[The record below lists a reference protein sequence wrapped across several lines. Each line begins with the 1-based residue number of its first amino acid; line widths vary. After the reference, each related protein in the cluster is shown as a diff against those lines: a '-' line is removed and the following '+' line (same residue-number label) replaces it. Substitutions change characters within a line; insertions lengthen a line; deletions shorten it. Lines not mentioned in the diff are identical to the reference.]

1 MKVKKSEDQN
11 KETRKAAK
19 KELEQSLTAKLIEAV
34 KSLGHDAEKIGGD
47 LLLVSKFVAKKIS
60 KNANK
65 EVVQKA
71 EEIAKDLKKAQ
82 PTNLSKAT
90 KGTGQKNAAKIS
102 ADPKKVIVSK
112 TIVPENGATLKKPS
126 DDAVIENHAAN
137 DAEIAKP
144 AGKNTKDKNVS
155 ASKPNKAARKVEK
168 VLQKTVS
175 QAKPLA
181 TSVKVD
187 VSPFNEIIN
196 DETKV
201 DPAEVKRTT
210 PVVKTNKVTKA
221 PVKKNKPSTG
231 NNNGN
236 VN

>member
-1 MKVKKSEDQN
+1 
-11 KETRKAAK
+11 
-19 KELEQSLTAKLIEAV
+19 
-34 KSLGHDAEKIGGD
+34 
-47 LLLVSKFVAKKIS
+47 
-60 KNANK
+60 
-65 EVVQKA
+65 
-71 EEIAKDLKKAQ
+71 
-82 PTNLSKAT
+82 
-90 KGTGQKNAAKIS
+90 
-102 ADPKKVIVSK
+102 
-112 TIVPENGATLKKPS
+112 
-126 DDAVIENHAAN
+126 VIENHAAN

>member
-90 KGTGQKNAAKIS
+90 KGTGQK
-102 ADPKKVIVSK
+102 
-112 TIVPENGATLKKPS
+112 
-126 DDAVIENHAAN
+126 
-137 DAEIAKP
+137 
-144 AGKNTKDKNVS
+144 
-155 ASKPNKAARKVEK
+155 
-168 VLQKTVS
+168 
-175 QAKPLA
+175 
-181 TSVKVD
+181 
-187 VSPFNEIIN
+187 
-196 DETKV
+196 
-201 DPAEVKRTT
+201 
-210 PVVKTNKVTKA
+210 
-221 PVKKNKPSTG
+221 
-231 NNNGN
+231 
-236 VN
+236 